1 MRDQLGGSVAGRMV
15 LTSAALCA
23 AAAVV
28 ALVAFSATGRPLA
41 GAALAVGLLL
51 GAANGVVAARLIQ
64 VPIPFFASS
73 LLRLATLSMI
83 GIAIGLALGISN
95 IWLVILG
102 VGAAQFVLAAT
113 AVRAAAQR

>member
-1 MRDQLGGSVAGRMV
+1 MRELAGPVASRMV
-15 LTSAALCA
+15 LTSAAICAGAGVLAVIAFA
-23 AAAVV
+23 AAGR
-28 ALVAFSATGRPLA
+28 ALQ

-51 GAANGVVAARLIQ
+51 GAGNGVLAARLIRL
-64 VPIPFFASS
+64 PIPFFASS

-83 GIAIGLALGISN
+83 GIAIGFALGIAN

-113 AVRAAAQR
+113 AVRAVAQR